1 MQSGIVYQLK
11 SKIRVKITGRKVE
24 YFLKKI
30 MNSKIELL
38 DIKLI
43 NHKELVI
50 LIYKKDYDKLLE
62 LKSIYEIDVIGYKGL
77 LKIKKLIN
85 INKVLILFIFLGL
98 ALLLTL
104 SNIIFSVEVIHNDK
118 DIREMLIKELSN
130 YDIEPKKFKKSFEQ
144 IEKIKKEI
152 LEKYRDKI
160 EWLEI
165 ENIGTKYIV
174 KVEERKIIN
183 IEKDYTK
190 QNVIATKSA
199 IIKKVFAK
207 NGVILRNT
215 DDYVKE
221 GDVVISGEIT
231 LNDTVKSKIKAEGE
245 IFGEVWYNIKVEY
258 PYIYS
263 EKKVTSNT
271 KKIIAFKFLNKP
283 IELFNFKKY
292 KDKLVDEKIL
302 LKHLFLPISL
312 VKQKQREVNNV
323 EYVLTEEE
331 AVQAA
336 LKKGREQMESKL
348 DEDEYIISEKQLKV
362 NIKESIIVVDI
373 FYAVYENITGY
384 AEIKE
389 EVIDEKI
396 EE

>member
-1 MQSGIVYQLK
+1 MQSGIVYKLK

-38 DIKLI
+38 DIKLL
-43 NHKELVI
+43 NHKELI
-50 LIYKKDYDKLLE
+50 LLIYKKDYDKLLE

-85 INKVLILFIFLGL
+85 INKILILFIFLGL
-98 ALLLTL
+98 ALLITL

-118 DIREMLIKELSN
+118 DIRETLTKELSN

-165 ENIGTKYIV
+165 ENVGTKYIV
-174 KVEERKIIN
+174 KVEERKIID
-183 IEKDYTK
+183 IKKDYTK
-190 QNVIATKSA
+190 QNIIATKSA

-231 LNDTVKSKIKAEGE
+231 LNETVKSQIKAEGE

-271 KKIIAFKFLNKP
+271 KDVIAFNFLNRT

-302 LKHLFLPISL
+302 LKHLFLPVAL
-312 VKQKQREVNNV
+312 VKQNQREVSII

-331 AVQAA
+331 ALEKA
-336 LKKGREQMESKL
+336 LEKGREQMESKL
-348 DEDEYIISEKQLKV
+348 DEDEYIIYEKQLKV

-389 EVIDEKI
+389 EVI

>member
-1 MQSGIVYQLK
+1 
-11 SKIRVKITGRKVE
+11 
-24 YFLKKI
+24 
-30 MNSKIELL
+30 
-38 DIKLI
+38 
-43 NHKELVI
+43 
-50 LIYKKDYDKLLE
+50 
-62 LKSIYEIDVIGYKGL
+62 
-77 LKIKKLIN
+77 
-85 INKVLILFIFLGL
+85 
-98 ALLLTL
+98 
-104 SNIIFSVEVIHNDK
+104 
-118 DIREMLIKELSN
+118 MLIKELSN
-130 YDIEPKKFKKSFEQ
+130 HNIEPKKFKKSFEQ

-231 LNDTVKSKIKAEGE
+231 LNDTVKSQIKAEGE

-271 KKIIAFKFLNKP
+271 KDIIAFNFLNKT

-292 KDKLVDEKIL
+292 KDKLIDEKIL
-302 LKHLFLPISL
+302 LRHLFLPISL
-312 VKQKQREVNNV
+312 VKQKQREVKIL

-389 EVIDEKI
+389 EIIDEKI

>member
-1 MQSGIVYQLK
+1 MQSGIIYKLK
-11 SKIRVKITGRKVE
+11 SKIKVKITGRKVE
-24 YFLKKI
+24 YFLKKL
-30 MNSKIELL
+30 MSSKIELL
-38 DIKLI
+38 DIKLV
-43 NHKELVI
+43 NHKELI
-50 LIYKKDYDKLLE
+50 LLIYKKDYERLLE
-62 LKSIYEIDVIGYKGL
+62 LKSIYEIDIIGYRGF
-77 LKIKKLIN
+77 LKIKKIIN
-85 INKVLILFIFLGL
+85 INKVLILFSILGL

-104 SNIIFSVEVIHNDK
+104 SNIIFSVEIVHNDK
-118 DIREMLIKELSN
+118 ELRTLLTKELSN

-152 LEKYRDKI
+152 LEKYRNKI

-165 ENIGTKYIV
+165 ENVGTKYIV
-174 KVEERKIIN
+174 KVEERKIID
-183 IEKDYTK
+183 ITKDYTK

-207 NGVILRNT
+207 NGVILRNAN
-215 DDYVKE
+215 DYVKE

-231 LNDTVKSKIKAEGE
+231 LNDTVKDTIKAEGE

-263 EKKVTSNT
+263 EKKVTGN
-271 KKIIAFKFLNKP
+271 KKEVLALNFLNKTF
-283 IELFNFKKY
+283 ELFNFKKY
-292 KDKLVDEKIL
+292 QDKIIDDKVL

-312 VKQKQREVNNV
+312 VKQKQREVSII

-331 AVQAA
+331 ALEKA
-336 LKKGREQMESKL
+336 LEKGREQMESKL

-384 AEIKE
+384 AEIVEKKTE
-389 EVIDEKI
+389 EKV

>member
-1 MQSGIVYQLK
+1 MQSGIVYKLK
-11 SKIRVKITGRKVE
+11 SKIKVKITGRKIE
-24 YFLKKI
+24 YFLKKL
-30 MNSKIELL
+30 MSSKIELL
-38 DIKLI
+38 DIKII
-43 NHKELVI
+43 NHKELIV
-50 LIYKKDYDKLLE
+50 LIYKKDYEKLVE
-62 LKSIYEIDVIGYKGL
+62 LKSIYEIDVIGYRGL
-77 LKIKKLIN
+77 LKIKKIID
-85 INKVLILFIFLGL
+85 INKILILFVFFGL
-98 ALLLTL
+98 ALLITL
-104 SNIIFSVEVIHNDK
+104 SNIIFSVEIVHNDK
-118 DIREMLIKELSN
+118 EIREILTKELSN
-130 YDIEPKKFKKSFEQ
+130 CDIEPKKFKKSFRK

-165 ENIGTKYIV
+165 ESVGTKYIV

-183 IEKDYTK
+183 IEEDYTK
-190 QNVIATKSA
+190 RNVIATKSA

-207 NGVILRNT
+207 NGVIVKNT
-215 DDYVKE
+215 NDYVNA

-231 LNDTVKSKIKAEGE
+231 LNETVMDTIKAEGE

-263 EKKVTSNT
+263 EKKVTGNT
-271 KKIIAFKFLNKP
+271 KDIFAINFLDKSYG
-283 IELFNFKKY
+283 LFDFNKY
-292 KDKLVDEKIL
+292 KDKIVEDKIL

-312 VKQKQREVNNV
+312 VKQKQREVSII

-331 AVQAA
+331 ALDAA

-348 DEDEYIISEKQLKV
+348 DEDEYIINEKQLKV

-384 AEIKE
+384 AEIVE
-389 EVIDEKI
+389 EKTNEKT
-396 EE
+396 E

>member
-1 MQSGIVYQLK
+1 MQSGIIYKLK
-11 SKIRVKITGRKVE
+11 SKIKVKITGRKVE
-24 YFLKKI
+24 YFLKKL
-30 MNSKIELL
+30 MSSKIELL
-38 DIKLI
+38 DIKLV
-43 NHKELVI
+43 NHKELI
-50 LIYKKDYDKLLE
+50 LLIYKKDYERLLE
-62 LKSIYEIDVIGYKGL
+62 LKSIYEIDIIGYRGF
-77 LKIKKLIN
+77 LKIKKIIN
-85 INKVLILFIFLGL
+85 INKVLILFSILGL

-104 SNIIFSVEVIHNDK
+104 SNIIFSVEIVHNDK
-118 DIREMLIKELSN
+118 ELRTLLTKELSN

-152 LEKYRDKI
+152 LEKYRNKI

-165 ENIGTKYIV
+165 ENVGTKYIV
-174 KVEERKIIN
+174 KVEERKIID
-183 IEKDYTK
+183 ITKDYTK

-207 NGVILRNT
+207 NGVILRNAN
-215 DDYVKE
+215 DYVKE

-231 LNDTVKSKIKAEGE
+231 LNDTVKDTIKAEGE

-263 EKKVTSNT
+263 EKKVTGN
-271 KKIIAFKFLNKP
+271 KKEVLALNFLNKTF
-283 IELFNFKKY
+283 ELFNFNKY
-292 KDKLVDEKIL
+292 QDKIVDDKVL

-312 VKQKQREVNNV
+312 AKQKQREVSII

-331 AVQAA
+331 ALQKA
-336 LKKGREQMESKL
+336 LERGRKQMESKL

-389 EVIDEKI
+389 ELTDEKI

>member
-1 MQSGIVYQLK
+1 MQSGIVYKLK

-38 DIKLI
+38 DIKLL
-43 NHKELVI
+43 NHKELI
-50 LIYKKDYDKLLE
+50 LLIYKKDYDKLLE

-85 INKVLILFIFLGL
+85 INKILILFIFLGL
-98 ALLLTL
+98 ALLITL

-118 DIREMLIKELSN
+118 DIRETLTKELSN

-165 ENIGTKYIV
+165 ENVGTKYIV
-174 KVEERKIIN
+174 KVEERKIID
-183 IEKDYTK
+183 IKKDYTK
-190 QNVIATKSA
+190 QNIIATKSA

-231 LNDTVKSKIKAEGE
+231 LNETVKSQIKAEGE

-271 KKIIAFKFLNKP
+271 KDVIAFNFLNRT

-302 LKHLFLPISL
+302 LKHLFLPVAL
-312 VKQKQREVNNV
+312 VKQNQREVSII

-331 AVQAA
+331 ALEKA
-336 LKKGREQMESKL
+336 LEKGREQMESKL
-348 DEDEYIISEKQLKV
+348 DEDEYIIYEKQLKV

>member
-1 MQSGIVYQLK
+1 MQDGIVEFLK

-24 YFLKKI
+24 YFLKKL
-30 MNSKIELL
+30 MSSKIELL
-38 DIKLI
+38 DINLV
-43 NHKELVI
+43 NHKELRI
-50 LIYKKDYDKLLE
+50 LIYKKDYEKLLE
-62 LKSIYEIDVIGYKGL
+62 LKSIYEMEIIGYKGI
-77 LKIKKLIN
+77 LKIKKTID
-85 INKVLILFIFLGL
+85 INKVLILFIFFGL
-98 ALLLTL
+98 ALLLIL
-104 SNIIFSVEVIHNDK
+104 SNIIFKVEVIHNDK
-118 DIREMLIKELSN
+118 SLRDLLIKELSN
-130 YDIEPKKFKKSFEQ
+130 YDIKPKKFKKNFME

-152 LEKYRDKI
+152 LEKYRDKL

-165 ENIGTKYIV
+165 ENVGTKYIV

-207 NGVILRNT
+207 NGVILKNIN
-215 DDYVKE
+215 DYVKE
-221 GDVVISGEIT
+221 GDVVISGEVT
-231 LNDTVKSKIKAEGE
+231 LNDEIKDLIKAEGE

-263 EKKVTSNT
+263 EKKVTGNT
-271 KKIIAFKFLNKP
+271 KEVLTLNFLNKN
-283 IELFNFKKY
+283 IELFDFNKY
-292 KDKLVDEKIL
+292 KDKIVEEKIL

-312 VKQKQREVNNV
+312 VKQKQRETSII

-331 AVQAA
+331 ALNAA
-336 LKKGREQMESKL
+336 LKKGRSQIESKL

-384 AEIKE
+384 VEIKE
-389 EVIDEKI
+389 EVLEEKI

>member
-1 MQSGIVYQLK
+1 MQSGIVYKLK

-38 DIKLI
+38 DIKLV
-43 NHKELVI
+43 NHKELI
-50 LIYKKDYDKLLE
+50 LLIYKKDYDKLLE
-62 LKSIYEIDVIGYKGL
+62 LKSIYEIDVIGYKGF

-85 INKVLILFIFLGL
+85 INKILILCIFLGL
-98 ALLLTL
+98 ALLTTL

-118 DIREMLIKELSN
+118 DIRKMLIKELSN
-130 YDIEPKKFKKSFEQ
+130 YDVKPKSFKKSFEQ
-144 IEKIKKEI
+144 IETIKKEI

-174 KVEERKIIN
+174 KVEERKIID
-183 IEKDYTK
+183 IKKDYTK

-207 NGVILRNT
+207 NGVVLRNT

-231 LNDTVKSKIKAEGE
+231 LNDTVKSQIKAEGE

-271 KKIIAFKFLNKP
+271 KDVIAFKFLNKS

-292 KDKLVDEKIL
+292 KDKLINEKIL

-312 VKQKQREVNNV
+312 VKQKQREVNNI

-389 EVIDEKI
+389 ELIDEKT